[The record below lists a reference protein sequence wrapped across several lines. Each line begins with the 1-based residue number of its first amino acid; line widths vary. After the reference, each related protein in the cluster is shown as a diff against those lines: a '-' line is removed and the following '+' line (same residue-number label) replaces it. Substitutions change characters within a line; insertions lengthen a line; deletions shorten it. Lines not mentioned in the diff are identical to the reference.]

1 MNQEDIE
8 FFRSTFNVD
17 LANKSNEEIEV
28 LLNKIEEDLNMK
40 LLKAQKENLELEKE
54 LLDLMN
60 RTNHE

>member
-17 LANKSNEEIEV
+17 LANKSNEEIEI

-60 RTNHE
+60 RTDHE